1 MTTKRGNELRPHIGI
16 YGRRNYGK
24 SSLINKITKQDIAIV
39 SDIAGTTTDI
49 VKKAIEISQIGPVVI
64 IDTAGIDDMGEL
76 GKLRV
81 KKTLDSLDMI
91 DFAILLIT
99 HNTFDKPEKNIIDEF
114 KKRNIP
120 FIIIHNKSDL
130 EPLSLRLKDK
140 IKRDYG
146 VPIIDFS
153 IKNDNVQDLIELIKN
168 NLPETAFK
176 TTNILSDIISPG
188 DIVLLITPI
197 DAEAPEGRLI
207 LPQVQTIRQI
217 LDNNAIAIV
226 CKENEAESIIKEKF
240 PNPSLVITDSQVFSK
255 VDKIVP
261 RHILLTSFSILLAR
275 QKGNFE
281 YYLKGTPYID
291 KLNDNDKILILE
303 SCTHDVNCDY
313 DIGRVKIPKWLCDYT
328 GKNLEFKVVS
338 GLEKIDN
345 IKDFAMVIQ
354 CGGCVVTKKQIE
366 LRLRPAIEAGIPVS
380 NYGMTIAYVKG
391 IFNRAIQPFIDLQS
405 S

>member
-1 MTTKRGNELRPHIGI
+1 MFAKNWLDRLPSGRPVSYTHLDVYKR
-16 YGRRNYGK
+16 
-24 SSLINKITKQDIAIV
+24 Q
-39 SDIAGTTTDI
+39 
-49 VKKAIEISQIGPVVI
+49 
-64 IDTAGIDDMGEL
+64 IDDMGEL

-81 KKTLDSLDMI
+81 KKTLNSLDMI

-197 DAEAPEGRLI
+197 DAEAD
-207 LPQVQTIRQI
+207 VYKRQ
-217 LDNNAIAIV
+217 
-226 CKENEAESIIKEKF
+226 
-240 PNPSLVITDSQVFSK
+240 
-255 VDKIVP
+255 
-261 RHILLTSFSILLAR
+261 
-275 QKGNFE
+275 G
-281 YYLKGTPYID
+281 
-291 KLNDNDKILILE
+291 
-303 SCTHDVNCDY
+303 
-313 DIGRVKIPKWLCDYT
+313 
-328 GKNLEFKVVS
+328 
-338 GLEKIDN
+338 
-345 IKDFAMVIQ
+345 
-354 CGGCVVTKKQIE
+354 
-366 LRLRPAIEAGIPVS
+366 
-380 NYGMTIAYVKG
+380 
-391 IFNRAIQPFIDLQS
+391 
-405 S
+405 

>member
-1 MTTKRGNELRPHIGI
+1 M
-16 YGRRNYGK
+16 
-24 SSLINKITKQDIAIV
+24 
-39 SDIAGTTTDI
+39 
-49 VKKAIEISQIGPVVI
+49 
-64 IDTAGIDDMGEL
+64 
-76 GKLRV
+76 
-81 KKTLDSLDMI
+81 
-91 DFAILLIT
+91 
-99 HNTFDKPEKNIIDEF
+99 
-114 KKRNIP
+114 
-120 FIIIHNKSDL
+120 

>member
-1 MTTKRGNELRPHIGI
+1 
-16 YGRRNYGK
+16 
-24 SSLINKITKQDIAIV
+24 
-39 SDIAGTTTDI
+39 
-49 VKKAIEISQIGPVVI
+49 
-64 IDTAGIDDMGEL
+64 MGEL

-81 KKTLDSLDMI
+81 KKTLNSLDMI

-261 RHILLTSFSILLAR
+261 RHILFTSFSILLAR

-281 YYLKGTPYID
+281 YYLKGTI
-291 KLNDNDKILILE
+291 
-303 SCTHDVNCDY
+303 H
-313 DIGRVKIPKWLCDYT
+313 R
-328 GKNLEFKVVS
+328 
-338 GLEKIDN
+338 
-345 IKDFAMVIQ
+345 
-354 CGGCVVTKKQIE
+354 
-366 LRLRPAIEAGIPVS
+366 
-380 NYGMTIAYVKG
+380 
-391 IFNRAIQPFIDLQS
+391 
-405 S
+405 